1 MKPVPV
7 NLDTRLAVVSNV
19 FMCTLPALVIIL
31 LPVIVTGVIES
42 LNVSEQKAGFFVSV
56 DMTGY
61 TLGTISC
68 SFFIDKFRWNS
79 IARVSLSLLIIFNIL
94 SSLTDDYN
102 LLLLFRLLSGTG
114 GGILTAV
121 TFATISQ
128 MRDPDSVYGYW
139 LALQAVM
146 GGVGFY
152 IFPTILSD
160 WSVGGAFALLA
171 VLCIIALP
179 MVRYIPQGCLRSER
193 KRFDKHLFLPVALGI
208 VGIFFFEC
216 GLMSPFAY
224 IDRLG
229 VAAGFNIGQTSLS
242 LSAATVGGLIGG
254 LSAATLSARFGRVL
268 PIVIGNTILMLA
280 LFTLRMEALNYLVYT
295 VGVVTIFGV
304 WSFVLPYLVGVIAAW
319 DKSGQALSLA
329 NAALGIALM
338 TGPFLGALIIGG
350 SVGQHSINA
359 YYPIIFTGIAML
371 IASCLCIIGATK
383 SLKSRS

>member
-1 MKPVPV
+1 MEPVPV
-7 NLDTRLAVVSNV
+7 NLDTRLAKVSNV

-42 LNVSEQKAGFFVSV
+42 LNVSEQKAGFFVGV
-56 DMTGY
+56 DMMGY

-68 SFFIDKFRWNS
+68 SFFIGKFGWNS
-79 IARVSLSLLIIFNIL
+79 IARVSLALLIVFNIL
-94 SSLTDDYN
+94 SALIDDYS
-102 LLLLFRLLSGTG
+102 LLLLFRLLSGAG

-146 GGVGFY
+146 GGIGFY
-152 IFPTILSD
+152 IFPAILD
-160 WSVGGAFALLA
+160 GWGVGGAFALLA
-171 VLCIIALP
+171 VLCMIALP
-179 MVRYIPQGCLRSER
+179 LVRYIPQGCLRSG
-193 KRFDKHLFLPVALGI
+193 KKSFDKQLFLPVALGI
-208 VGIFFFEC
+208 IGIFFFEC

-229 VAAGFNIGQTSLS
+229 VAAGFNIEQTSLS

-254 LSAATLSARFGRVL
+254 LTAAALSARWGRVL
-268 PIVIGNTILMLA
+268 PIVIGNTVLMLA
-280 LFTLRMEALNYLVYT
+280 LFTLRMESLNYLVYT
-295 VGVVTIFGV
+295 AGVVTIFGV
-304 WSFVLPYLVGVIAAW
+304 WSFVLPYMVGVIAAW

-338 TGPFLGALIIGG
+338 TGPFLGALIIGN
-350 SVGQHSINA
+350 SVGQHSISA
-359 YYPIIFTGIAML
+359 YYPIIFAGMAML

-383 SLKSRS
+383 SLKN

>member
-1 MKPVPV
+1 MEPSTV
-7 NLDTRLAVVSNV
+7 NLNTRLSIAGNV
-19 FMCTLPALVIIL
+19 FMCTLPTLVIIL

-68 SFFIDKFRWNS
+68 SFYISRFRWNA
-79 IARVSLSLLIIFNIL
+79 IAGISLLLLIVSNVL
-94 SSLTDDYN
+94 SSLIDNYN
-102 LLLLFRLLSGTG
+102 LLLLLRLLSGAG

-146 GGVGFY
+146 GGIGFY
-152 IFPTILSD
+152 IFPTILGG
-160 WSVGGAFALLA
+160 WGVGGAFAILA
-171 VLCIIALP
+171 VLCMIALP
-179 MVRYIPQGCLRSER
+179 MVRYIPEGSLHPES
-193 KRFDKHLFLPVALGI
+193 KRFDKHLLLPVAFGI

-229 VAAGFNIGQTSLS
+229 VAAGFSMEQTSLS
-242 LSAATVGGLIGG
+242 LSASTVGGLIGG
-254 LSAATLSARFGRVL
+254 LSAAALSARFGRVL
-268 PIVIGNTILMLA
+268 PIVIGNTVLMLA
-280 LFTLRMEALNYLVYT
+280 LFTLRMESLNYLVYSAA
-295 VGVVTIFGV
+295 VVTIFGV
-304 WSFVLPYLVGVIAAW
+304 WSFVLPYLVGVIASW

-338 TGPFLGALIIGG
+338 AGPFLGALIIGG
-350 SVGQHSINA
+350 SMGQHSISV

-371 IASCLCIIGATK
+371 IASCVCIIGATK
-383 SLKSRS
+383 SLKK

>member
-1 MKPVPV
+1 MEPAPV
-7 NLDTRLAVVSNV
+7 NLNTRLAIVSNV

-31 LPVIVTGVIES
+31 LPVLVTGVIES

-61 TLGTISC
+61 TLGTICC
-68 SFFIDKFRWNS
+68 SFYIDRFRWNT
-79 IARVSLSLLIIFNIL
+79 IARISLILLIIFNIL
-94 SSLTDDYN
+94 SSLMDNYN
-102 LLLLFRLLSGTG
+102 LLLLFRLLSGAG

-146 GGVGFY
+146 GGIGFFL
-152 IFPTILSD
+152 FPTILGG
-160 WSVGGAFALLA
+160 WGVGGAFALLA
-171 VLCIIALP
+171 VLCMIALP
-179 MVRYIPQGCLRSER
+179 MVRYIPEGCLRPEKKS
-193 KRFDKHLFLPVALGI
+193 FDKHLLLPVALGI

-229 VAAGFNIGQTSLS
+229 VAAGFSMEQTSLS
-242 LSAATVGGLIGG
+242 LSASTVGGLIGG
-254 LSAATLSARFGRVL
+254 LAAAALSARFGRVL

-280 LFTLRMEALNYLVYT
+280 LFTLRMGSSNYLAYT
-295 VGVVTIFGV
+295 VGVVAIFGV
-304 WSFVLPYLVGVIAAW
+304 WSFVLPYMVGVIASW

-338 TGPFLGALIIGG
+338 AGPFLGALIIGE
-350 SVGQHSINA
+350 SIGQHSISA
-359 YYPIIFTGIAML
+359 YYPLIFTGIAML
-371 IASCLCIIGATK
+371 IASCVCIIGATK
-383 SLKSRS
+383 SLKN